1 MNNKILILVIVHCQF
16 SRTEDRNIKITAS
29 QADTWELHNS
39 LGARSTILSNG
50 YACQTEACI
59 HATALIRAS
68 PRCFLGSCSR
78 PIMHQSEL
86 LLHRENLSDVLQRS
100 SAVRSLDRQ
109 ITWMEQLL
117 LLEYYIPFI
126 IGAYILV
133 DALDDA
139 YRVNDLYAI
148 FHKNYRNMFAQTGY
162 QRFSLVSF
170 IVCAQRGL
178 SIIGQNL
185 EEDWNGMGFSVEM
198 FGCLGCS
205 RRLLWTVL

>member
-1 MNNKILILVIVHCQF
+1 MLLHDASSVLARDPSCIRVNYF
-16 SRTEDRNIKITAS
+16 SIEKT
-29 QADTWELHNS
+29 S
-39 LGARSTILSNG
+39 LT
-50 YACQTEACI
+50 
-59 HATALIRAS
+59 
-68 PRCFLGSCSR
+68 SCSDPR
-78 PIMHQSEL
+78 RFDPSI
-86 LLHRENLSDVLQRS
+86 DRS
-100 SAVRSLDRQ
+100 R
-109 ITWMEQLL
+109 MEQLL

-139 YRVNDLYAI
+139 YRANDLYAI

-185 EEDWNGMGFSVEM
+185 EGDWNGMGFSVEM
-198 FGCLGCS
+198 FGCS

>member
-1 MNNKILILVIVHCQF
+1 MLL
-16 SRTEDRNIKITAS
+16 E
-29 QADTWELHNS
+29 
-39 LGARSTILSNG
+39 
-50 YACQTEACI
+50 
-59 HATALIRAS
+59 
-68 PRCFLGSCSR
+68 RCFLGSCSR
-78 PIMHQSEL
+78 PIVHQSEL
-86 LLHRENLSDVLQRS
+86 LLHRENISDVLQRS

-109 ITWMEQLL
+109 ITDGTASPPRI
-117 LLEYYIPFI
+117 YYIPFI
-126 IGAYILV
+126 IGAYTLV

-139 YRVNDLYAI
+139 YRENDLYAI

-178 SIIGQNL
+178 SIIEHNL

-198 FGCLGCS
+198 FGCLVVR